1 MISGNREQKPDI
13 SFLKKSKKVREQPHA
28 YEVLQK
34 KAIVIVTISLCWYIR
49 SKLSVSSCCMIDRF
63 SGPYFTGRSTK
74 SKTLFEFKSF
84 PTHSLRL
91 GHRSQRKKRLGVQL
105 TVQTRIQLMRKSIDC
120 NNNSYNYKFLSMITI
135 ILNEGTHSQR
145 WFLVVLKTIRHGFF
159 VFVNFLC
166 PKKTVVAFLAF
177 TIFTFFQC
185 NV

>member
-13 SFLKKSKKVREQPHA
+13 SFLKKSKKVREQPRA

-34 KAIVIVTISLCWYIR
+34 KAIVIVAISLCWYIR

-63 SGPYFTGRSTK
+63 SGPYL
-74 SKTLFEFKSF
+74 LFGPPNLKLCLNLNRYPHIACAWAIDPSGKKD
-84 PTHSLRL
+84 SVCN
-91 GHRSQRKKRLGVQL
+91 SQCRP
-105 TVQTRIQLMRKSIDC
+105 RIQLMRSIDC

-135 ILNEGTHSQR
+135 TLNEGTHSQR

-166 PKKTVVAFLAF
+166 LKKTVVAFLAF
-177 TIFTFFQC
+177 TIFTFYQC
-185 NV
+185 NI